1 MVQFAYLGGGDDDD
15 DNGDCR
21 YCILFT
27 LGLHARPRKFQK
39 YYLFSIGLQKDLDW
53 HSATHLGIGA
63 LKVPF
68 QVKLTK
74 MPLVIPK
81 QIFRVSTSNPSLLVI
96 FVNFDKVWPDIDSW
110 GQKKP

>member
-15 DNGDCR
+15 DDGDCR
-21 YCILFT
+21 YHILFT
-27 LGLHARPRKFQK
+27 LNLHARPRKFQK

-53 HSATHLGIGA
+53 RGVTHLGIGA

-81 QIFRVSTSNPSLLVI
+81 KKKIRVSTSNLSLLVI
-96 FVNFDKVWPDIDSW
+96 FVNFDQVWPDINS
-110 GQKKP
+110 